1 MTMQGWTSDGNFSS
15 GSFFFFLNDRGE
27 EGEEGALCGL
37 VLLQR
42 RDVQRGRGPA
52 APLLQLAVLEEEVE
66 GWQGDAGLGL
76 RLTQRVGHA
85 AVRVRWLGA
94 ILLTRRGQKVKH
106 QEENDVTD
114 KDEMK

>member
-1 MTMQGWTSDGNFSS
+1 MGIFPQEV
-15 GSFFFFLNDRGE
+15 FFFFLNDRGE
-27 EGEEGALCGL
+27 EGEEEALCGL

-66 GWQGDAGLGL
+66 GRQGDAGLGL

-85 AVRVRWLGA
+85 AVHVRRLGA
-94 ILLTRRGQKVKH
+94 ILLTPRGQRSNIRRNK
-106 QEENDVTD
+106 T
-114 KDEMK
+114 